1 MAFKLNKGEE
11 ERLDQLKKAMDE
23 KYAAIETI
31 LNDYNE
37 QTNKLQEDIQEEI
50 GNYNNSLAELRSFAE
65 DVAAER
71 RNEYEEKSESWQDGD
86 NGQAADEWIS
96 TWENADLEDVAI
108 EFPGEL
114 TIDFENHAETDLPG
128 EP

>member
-1 MAFKLNKGEE
+1 MAFKLTRDEE
-11 ERLDQLKKAMDE
+11 NELEKLKKKLSEDYTAID
-23 KYAAIETI
+23 AA
-31 LNDYNE
+31 LSSYNE
-37 QTNKLQEDIQEEI
+37 ELTALQEHVQEQI
-50 GNYNNSLAELRSFAE
+50 NFYNNSLSELRSFAE
-65 DVAAER
+65 NIAAER
-71 RNEYEEKSESWQDGD
+71 RNEYEDKSESWQDGD

-114 TIDFENHAETDLPG
+114 TIDFEDHAETDLPS